1 MIRIV
6 AAAEGIPLNHFQ
18 VVPRQNIGLDPHL
31 SHFPLS
37 RGKIPGLRGPGIA
50 ITEVI
55 AITTVRSPFP
65 NRIKTIP

>member
-37 RGKIPGLRGPGIA
+37 
-50 ITEVI
+50 
-55 AITTVRSPFP
+55 
-65 NRIKTIP
+65 